1 MKKKAR
7 VIFHIDMNCFYAS
20 VEVAHNPK
28 LKGKPVAI
36 AGNPEERRGIVVTSS
51 YEARAK
57 GVKTTMAVWEARKLC
72 PNLIILRPNFEK
84 YRDKSKEIFS
94 LLYEMTPLV
103 EPVSIDEGYIDVT
116 DHTMHPIQ
124 LAQLMQNRIL
134 NELKIPCSIGIGP
147 NKFLAK
153 TASDM
158 KKPLGITVLRI
169 RDLPRVLWPL
179 PIDKMY
185 GLGEKTAEKLRKV
198 DINTIGDLAKADT
211 YILNHLLG
219 INGERLQNRA
229 NGVDPRMVDP
239 NSVNDI
245 KSVGNSTTLAED
257 TIDRLE
263 IEKILRHLTL
273 RVEERLLRRDLKSQN
288 VQLMIRYKDRKTVTR
303 SKKIHRYTNDKADIY
318 EHIINLFDEHWN
330 EEPIRLLGVTM
341 QDVIDSNA
349 IKEQLSLFSYKEE
362 EKKYKVERT
371 KKKLTKKFGDDVFK
385 SLKQEEEKK
394 DDKMLRTSFQKDFLD
409 DFKQ

>member
-257 TIDRLE
+257 TIDRQE
-263 IEKILRHLTL
+263 IEKILRHLTH